1 MHTFDIGQAISE
13 GLKAFGQKAVPLI
26 LITLIGG
33 GLSFIVVAIIGVSS
47 FSGLGVAEV
56 DSNGNIQ
63 IENRLEGGLTNLVNI
78 LQDPES
84 YEANEEDIARS
95 VSEGFGFNY
104 DQLEAI
110 SEDGEVSDLEA
121 LSAYAGSSFNPFGG
135 LSLGRMLIGF
145 LISGIIGLVMGV
157 AIGTVSLDAVFGRKF
172 DSANITKNFSKIP
185 NLIIFAIIMMAAAL
199 LNIIPLLGFI
209 AYMVIYL
216 MVIQAPFIMLEESK
230 GAIDSIKRSNE
241 LMKGNKLKL
250 FGLLL
255 IAGILGAIIGTVTL
269 GIGYLIVMPGI
280 ACIMAHV
287 YKQLSQGVVATA
299 TDKVKEAV
307 S

>member
-13 GLKAFGQKAVPLI
+13 GLKAFGQKALPLI

-33 GLSFIVVAIIGVSS
+33 GLSLLVQFVIIGSS
-47 FSGLGVAEV
+47 LNGLGVANV
-56 DSNGNIQ
+56 DSNGDIQ
-63 IENRLEGGLTNLVNI
+63 IENSLNQGFSNLGTMLQNPEIYEG
-78 LQDPES
+78 
-84 YEANEEDIARS
+84 NEEDIAREI
-95 VSEGFGFNY
+95 SEGFGFDY

-110 SEDGEVSDLEA
+110 TADGEVSDFEA
-121 LSAYAGSSFNPFGG
+121 LSAYGGSSFNPLAG
-135 LSLGRMLIGF
+135 LSFGKIAIGF
-145 LISGIIGLVMGV
+145 LISAIISLAMGI

-172 DSANITKNFSKIP
+172 DSANITKNFSKVP
-185 NLIIFAIIMMAAAL
+185 AFIIFAIIMMVAAL
-199 LNIIPLLGFI
+199 LNIVPILGFI

-250 FGLLL
+250 FALLL
-255 IAGILGAIIGTVTL
+255 IGGIVGAILGTVTL
-269 GIGYLIVMPGI
+269 GIGYLIVLPAI

-299 TDKVKEAV
+299 ADKVKQAV